1 MFGTASMRI
10 IHVFQRDDP
19 ATGGALRVAEALAK
33 AQSARGLEVWILFLY
48 GPPAKVS
55 AQFQDGQVI
64 CLGLRSSRD
73 VWRGIPALR
82 KTIRSLAPDIIHS
95 HDGIIWPRLA
105 LYRIGIPI
113 VMHAHLPAWNPHSVR
128 EKIGWGL
135 ISKTTDFLIGISH
148 HTIDTWEN
156 AEFSPAKIRY
166 IPNGV
171 DFERFKMVDPEEK
184 VRLRRS
190 LGLPE
195 SKKILLWIGQMH
207 RSMKGTDRMEHVAA
221 RLPEDTVMLAV
232 GNGPE
237 FKGIQDRCK
246 SLVDSGR
253 LLMTGTVPE
262 PAPYYMASD
271 AFLFTSYHEP
281 FGLVILEAVACG
293 LPVMAFPLTQGGG
306 AADLLSEFRAV
317 QVEDGIGEREIEIA
331 LRELES
337 RKKDAGVLRAAT
349 EANYDWRILSDKV
362 VEVYRSILGRQSL
375 RVLVCQHGSRHRY
388 AIPRMLESAG
398 VLAAFYTDSSNAS
411 LMGKCI
417 AFLGV
422 VGLPQMKKFSGRD
435 IQGIQVQKIF
445 SSDCARYCELFQRLM
460 KSGRSGIHLYAQRHR
475 YLSTAMQKWGLRDAN
490 VVYSMYYENLDFIQ
504 WAKQQGAKS
513 VIDVY
518 VSPLTDEIMERES
531 HDFMGW
537 DGCPDEDERKIKKKL
552 WEKTAELS
560 DVLICPSEWVA
571 EGVRA
576 VTPWAGCKIRVVP
589 YGCSINY
596 QGQVNKPV
604 VGRVLFA
611 GRDPLR
617 KGLQYLA
624 QAASALKKSI
634 ENLDVRVAGRLPENV
649 VRDPICRDLN
659 FIGQLD
665 GLRMK
670 EEFLSADVFV
680 LPALSEGFAGVVAE
694 AIGAGCP
701 VVVTRES
708 GSPVVHEREGLI
720 VPARNADALAD
731 AIKRIV
737 LDRDFRDQCSG
748 NCLEQVPFYSETRW
762 KERLLDILQECVE
775 S

>member
-1 MFGTASMRI
+1 MRI
-10 IHVFQRDDP
+10 VHVFQRDDP

-33 AQSARGLEVWILFLY
+33 AQSARGLVVWILFLY

-55 AQFQDGQVI
+55 AQFEEGQVI

-73 VWRGIPALR
+73 AWRGIQALR

-95 HDGIIWPRLA
+95 HDGIVWPRLA

-135 ISKTTDFLIGISH
+135 ISKTTDFLIGISR
-148 HTIDTWEN
+148 HTIGTWEK
-156 AEFSPAKIRY
+156 AEFPPAKIQY

-171 DFERFKMVDPEEK
+171 DFERFQMVDPEKK

-221 RLPEDTVMLAV
+221 RLPADTIMLAV

-237 FKGIQDRCK
+237 FCGIQQRCK
-246 SLVDSGR
+246 PLLESGR
-253 LLMTGTVPE
+253 LVMTGTVPE

-293 LPVMAFPLTQGGG
+293 LPIMAFPLTQGGG

-317 QVEDGIGEREIEIA
+317 QVDDGIGEREIGIA
-331 LRELES
+331 LSELES
-337 RKKDAGVLRAAT
+337 RTKDSRELRAA
-349 EANYDWRILSDKV
+349 AGAKYDWRILSDKV
-362 VEVYRSILGRQSL
+362 VQVYRSILGCQSL
-375 RVLVCQHGSRHRY
+375 RVLVCQHGARHRY
-388 AIPRMLESAG
+388 AIPRMLEAAG
-398 VLAAFYTDSSNAS
+398 VLAAFYTDSSRAS

-417 AFLGV
+417 AILGAAGV
-422 VGLPQMKKFSGRD
+422 PQLEKFSGRD
-435 IQGIQVQKIF
+435 IQGVPQKKVF
-445 SSDCARYCELFQRLM
+445 SSDCSRYPELCQRLM
-460 KSGRSGIHLYAQRHR
+460 KSGKTGIQLYMQRHR
-475 YLSTAMQKWGLRDAN
+475 YLSATMRKWGLRGAN

-504 WAKQQGAKS
+504 WAKQQGAQS
-513 VIDVY
+513 AVDVY
-518 VSPLTDEIMERES
+518 VSPLTDEIMEKES
-531 HDFMGW
+531 RAFVDWG
-537 DGCPDEDERKIKKKL
+537 GGPGQEERRIKKKL
-552 WEKTAELS
+552 WKQTAELA

-576 VTPWAGCKIRVVP
+576 ATPWAASKIRVVP
-589 YGCSINY
+589 YGCSIDY

-617 KGLQYLA
+617 KGLHYLA
-624 QAASALKKSI
+624 QAASSLKTSI

-649 VRDPICRDLN
+649 VEDPICKDLN

-665 GLRMK
+665 GNRMK

-701 VVVTRES
+701 VVVTKET
-708 GSPVVHEREGLI
+708 GSPVVNEREGLVI
-720 VPARNADALAD
+720 PSRNTDALAK
-731 AIKRIV
+731 AITRLV

-748 NCLEQVPFYSETRW
+748 NCLEQVPFYSENRW
-762 KERLLDILQECVE
+762 AERLLDVLQECGE
-775 S
+775 A